1 MKKLLAIV
9 VLGLLWCNHLSAN
22 TDELILY
29 CEEKIKTGSEGKHYD
44 KEQSYITGKFRL
56 KLDKNK
62 KSIELNDHSEIT
74 YYLLHSNFDLLLFSN
89 MMGHS
94 IRLQKISKSGKNW
107 RFYRSNI
114 MGLGD
119 SIYVSSGT
127 CTNFD

>member
-1 MKKLLAIV
+1 MKKAMGIL

-44 KEQSYITGKFRL
+44 KEQSYITEKFRL

-94 IRLQKISKSGKNW
+94 IRLQKISKSGKN
-107 RFYRSNI
+107 SK
-114 MGLGD
+114 
-119 SIYVSSGT
+119 SQVT
-127 CTNFD
+127 

>member
-1 MKKLLAIV
+1 MKKAIAILIV
-9 VLGLLWCNHLSAN
+9 GLLWCNHLSAN

-29 CEEKIKTGSEGKHYD
+29 CIEKIKTGSEGKDYD

-94 IRLQKISKSGKNW
+94 IRLQQISKSGKNW
-107 RFYRSNI
+107 QFYRSNI
-114 MGLGD
+114 LGLGD